1 MKGVNGKRV
10 YLIEREVDNAPA
22 LLRPFLRFRW
32 VLKLWRRF
40 CFYKVR
46 KMPEGKVLSRYYEL
60 TGGANERVDYR

>member
-10 YLIEREVDNAPA
+10 YLIEREVDNAPVW
-22 LLRPFLRFRW
+22 LRPFLGIRW

-46 KMPEGKVLSRYYEL
+46 NMSEGEVLNKYYTL
-60 TGGANERVDYR
+60 TGGTNE